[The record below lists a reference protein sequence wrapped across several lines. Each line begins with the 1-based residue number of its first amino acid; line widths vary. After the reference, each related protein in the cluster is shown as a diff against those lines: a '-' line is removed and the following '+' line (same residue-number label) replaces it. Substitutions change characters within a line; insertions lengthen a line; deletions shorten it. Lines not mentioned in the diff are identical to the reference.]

1 MESDEQATARLN
13 AFLYGSDHWRKRGE
27 QMQVFAKEM
36 KDPVARST
44 MLRIAADYERLAKRA
59 EERASGKARA
69 TGDAPPAVSPPAK
82 LNAGKDE

>member
-13 AFLYGSDHWRKRGE
+13 AFLYGADHWRKRGE

-69 TGDAPPAVSPPAK
+69 TGDAPLVAIPPSQ
-82 LNAGKDE
+82 LNASNDE